1 LDQGEEPEASGD
13 GAGDGYV
20 RMITTPTVFV
30 LGAGASVDFDFP
42 VGKALVN
49 QVVANLRGSTT
60 LRDHVLAT
68 GFSLTDAQD
77 FTNALRFSAE
87 VSIDAFFEKRPTFM
101 NIGKAAMAAE
111 LINCEDTENGL
122 KIGESNLMQRKP
134 RS

>member
-1 LDQGEEPEASGD
+1 
-13 GAGDGYV
+13 
-20 RMITTPTVFV
+20 
-30 LGAGASVDFDFP
+30 
-42 VGKALVN
+42 
-49 QVVANLRGSTT
+49 
-60 LRDHVLAT
+60 
-68 GFSLTDAQD
+68 
-77 FTNALRFSAE
+77 